1 MVTRTIDRTVLLVLT
16 RFAGASP
23 RMTIGGLAAAA
34 APELFQ
40 AFAKSRPAAQQLWQ
54 RADAVLGGGAGHD
67 LRCADRRQRRRA
79 IYHCAQPAGTA
90 AGSTTAIAGRI

>member
-1 MVTRTIDRTVLLVLT
+1 
-16 RFAGASP
+16 
-23 RMTIGGLAAAA
+23 
-34 APELFQ
+34 
-40 AFAKSRPAAQQLWQ
+40 
-54 RADAVLGGGAGHD
+54 VLGGGAGHD